1 MESTELGDRLG
12 NDEGPN
18 KSLGKLWRLIPA
30 NQRPKF
36 FVLTIFTLIGTSL
49 EVVGI
54 GMIVPLINLL
64 TNDAQTGH
72 SSVLE
77 PIFRV
82 FNATS
87 QTQMLLIGLS
97 IISFVVL
104 VKNLF
109 FVFISFYRFNLT
121 SKIRASIENQL
132 FNKYINSSYDF
143 HLKTNSSLI
152 LRNITSEVDQV
163 INNALIPLIS
173 MSVEIFVVIGLTS
186 LLMIIEPIA
195 SLFLLLFFGVCGI
208 TYTKTIGPFLT
219 RYGYEQARQR
229 TELVK
234 STSEVLGGVKEIKL
248 LGREHYFQ
256 EIFRKNTDKASR
268 LSVLSSTLQNLP
280 LLLVEV
286 WGILGLVLVI
296 LVMVFT
302 EHQSNQIVSVLGL
315 FVGASF
321 RFLPSLNRI
330 LVAVN
335 GLRHVGPS
343 IETLSAEVLTN
354 GNSRSDNQLKLH
366 FRKSL
371 EFQNVSFS
379 YNRDSAHVLNNVTF
393 KIKSGEMLGILGPSG
408 SGKSTFVDL
417 LLGLLIPTK
426 GKVLVDGNQVD
437 LTKSTWMNIAGYVP
451 QEIYLLDNS
460 IRNNIA
466 FGINPESICE
476 NRISSVLQMAQLNE
490 FVSSLPI
497 GLETP
502 VGERGSRLS
511 GGQRQRI
518 GIARALYNQPSL
530 LVLDEATSALDSH
543 TENEIVELLEK
554 IKSGLTIVI
563 ISHKVS
569 TLKYCDRLMSIQD
582 GKIVEI
588 N

>member
-1 MESTELGDRLG
+1 MESTELGDRPG
-12 NDEGPN
+12 NDKGPN

-54 GMIVPLINLL
+54 GMLVPLINLL

-97 IISFVVL
+97 IISFVVF

-132 FNKYINSSYDF
+132 FNKYINSSYEF
-143 HLKTNSSLI
+143 HLRTNSSLI

-173 MSVEIFVVIGLTS
+173 MSVEIFVVVGLTS
-186 LLMIIEPIA
+186 LLMIVEPIA

-219 RYGYEQARQR
+219 RYGYEQARHR

-248 LGREHYFQ
+248 LGRESYFQ
-256 EIFRKNTDKASR
+256 EIFKKNTDKASR

-302 EHQSNQIVSVLGL
+302 DHQSNQIVSVLGL

-343 IETLSAEVLTN
+343 IETLSAEVFAN
-354 GNSRSDNQLKLH
+354 GKSRNDNQLKLH

-379 YNRDSAHVLNNVTF
+379 YNQDSAHVLKNVTF

-408 SGKSTFVDL
+408 SGKSTFVDI

-466 FGINPESICE
+466 FGIKPESISE
-476 NRISSVLQMAQLNE
+476 NRISTVLQMAQLDE
-490 FVSSLPI
+490 FVNSLPI
-497 GLETP
+497 GIDTP

-543 TENEIVELLEK
+543 TENEIVESLEK
-554 IKSGLTIVI
+554 IKNGLTIVI